1 MEIRT
6 GSRLRSQIDDTE
18 IIVIRALPGDVALTC
33 GGHPMIKQVA
43 QPAPGLTAKDNASD
57 GTHLGKRYTLAGTD
71 LEVLVTKPGHGTLAL
86 GCQALTLK
94 DVRPLPSSD

>member
-1 MEIRT
+1 MEIRP

-18 IIVIRALPGDVALTC
+18 IIVIRAVPGDVALTC
-33 GGHPMIKQVA
+33 GGHPMIELDA
-43 QPAPGLTAKDNASD
+43 QPAPGLTATHGASD
-57 GTHLGKRYTLAGTD
+57 ETHLGKRYTLAGTN

-86 GCQALTLK
+86 GGQALTLK